1 MANRAQENYKLIVG
15 IEGSRS
21 GEIPKHKQKDKIPG
35 RRGIVYFNADGSTSS
50 ITGNPPS
57 ENEDGT
63 KNDGTTQPDDGSGSS
78 NGGNTTGDAGI
89 TDPYQIDDPTQN
101 GSGIFSVDN
110 LTLGDL
116 VKGLTGLKDCATGNP
131 VEVRFDGQFT
141 APDGWDD
148 PSTPPIDPTYESG
161 YSWSYSSLSNHPEYS
176 TSSAAKAAGAAFAGD
191 ISAWNEWTSDWVL
204 YESSGPGS
212 TVGGRTWVQIDSYRR
227 SYINPAYPEYVNY
240 KSYVIYKMECPGLG
254 FSACNPSP
262 DDILLTEW
270 PFDKPMQLS
279 YNAETGKYETNPYD
293 SNVTTAY
300 AQPVNSFSL
309 CNENGDTIKSYAQAN
324 GGQALMNE
332 TTGIATFID
341 SNGKVTGYGDGAAV
355 TNGQPR

>member
-21 GEIPKHKQKDKIPG
+21 GEIPTHKQKDKIPG
-35 RRGIVYFNADGSTSS
+35 RRGIVYFNADGSSS
-50 ITGNPPS
+50 VITGNPPS
-57 ENEDGT
+57 EDEEGNKT
-63 KNDGTTQPDDGSGSS
+63 DGTTQPDDGSGSS

-89 TDPYQIDDPTQN
+89 TDPYPVDDPTQT

-116 VKGLTGLKDCATGNP
+116 VKGLTGLQDCATGNP

-148 PSTPPIDPTYESG
+148 PNTPPVD
-161 YSWSYSSLSNHPEYS
+161 
-176 TSSAAKAAGAAFAGD
+176 
-191 ISAWNEWTSDWVL
+191 
-204 YESSGPGS
+204 
-212 TVGGRTWVQIDSYRR
+212 
-227 SYINPAYPEYVNY
+227 PEYVPGFFWSVYNY
-240 KSYVIYKMECPGLG
+240 ESIREATPVAAWENWAAGNNATLTRRVDNTFYYTQPGWWEQSLTVFGIACGGSTESY
-254 FSACNPSP
+254 CNPSP
-262 DDILLTEW
+262 EDILLTEW
-270 PFDKPMQLS
+270 PSDKPMQLS

-300 AQPVNSFSL
+300 AQPVNSFTL
-309 CNENGDTIKSYAQAN
+309 CNDNGDPIKSYAQAN

-332 TTGIATFID
+332 TTGVATFID
-341 SNGKVTGYGDGAAV
+341 SNGRVTGYGDGAAV

>member
-21 GEIPKHKQKDKIPG
+21 GEIPTHKQKDKIPG
-35 RRGIVYFNADGSTSS
+35 RRGIVYFNADGSSS
-50 ITGNPPS
+50 AITGNPPS
-57 ENEDGT
+57 EDEEGNKT
-63 KNDGTTQPDDGSGSS
+63 DGTTQPDDGSGSS

-89 TDPYQIDDPTQN
+89 TDPYPVDDPTQT

-116 VKGLTGLKDCATGNP
+116 VKGLTGLKDCATGKP

-141 APDGWDD
+141 APDGWED
-148 PSTPPIDPTYESG
+148 PSTPPVDPEYEAG
-161 YSWSYSSLSNHPEYS
+161 YYWISSDGYNDGACIRSPTPGVIGDYWVSTFPYYSSWGVSS
-176 TSSAAKAAGAAFAGD
+176 KTGSAA
-191 ISAWNEWTSDWVL
+191 ISNCGGVYVFDKVISVTRDSGSVQDRGYRVTCGG
-204 YESSGPGS
+204 SSEP
-212 TVGGRTWVQIDSYRR
+212 YC
-227 SYINPAYPEYVNY
+227 NPAPED
-240 KSYVIYKMECPGLG
+240 
-254 FSACNPSP
+254 F
-262 DDILLTEW
+262 LLTEW
-270 PFDKPMQLS
+270 PSDKPMQLS
-279 YNAETGKYETNPYD
+279 YNAETGQYETNQYD

-309 CNENGDTIKSYAQAN
+309 CNENGDIIKSYAQAN

-341 SNGKVTGYGDGAAV
+341 ANGKVTGYGDGAAV